1 MTKKL
6 NIGIIFFEG
15 NIGIILLVWNLV
27 TWRPL
32 PLNIKKNKQIGHVYS
47 CSDEELQISI
57 KERSQNPAGM
67 AQTPR
72 RKGEVER

>member
-1 MTKKL
+1 ML
-6 NIGIIFFEG
+6 HARAVNI
-15 NIGIILLVWNLV
+15 
-27 TWRPL
+27 RCD
-32 PLNIKKNKQIGHVYS
+32 GHYS
-47 CSDEELQISI
+47 TFWDFGLEVNMDSDEELQISI